1 MPRLRQA
8 DCSTPGIVRRPRGR
22 GFEYLDPFGQRID
35 DPEVLRRIKD
45 LSIPPAWRDVWICPH
60 ENGHLQAVGTDA
72 AGRKQYLYHAGW
84 RERRDLQKFDRMIE
98 LAAEL
103 PALRETIAGH
113 LALERFPRERVLACA
128 VRLLDRGFFR
138 IGSEDYAEQ
147 NQTYG
152 LATMKKRHATVDGD
166 RVEFKYRT
174 KGGQRRVQ
182 SIVDPPVTEIVAALK
197 KRRGGS
203 DELLAYKQARRWIDV
218 KSGDIN
224 DYIKEQT
231 GGEFTSKDFR
241 TWNATVLC
249 AVALAVSG
257 EMIASRTGRKRAMSR
272 AVKEVAYYLGN
283 TPAVCRSSYID
294 PRVFDRYRSR
304 WTVSPALEQ
313 LGEGAVFGDLSTQ
326 GAIESAVLDLLE
338 RRLESSSVE
347 KVA

>member
-8 DCSTPGIVRRPRGR
+8 DCSTPGIVRRRKGR
-22 GFEYLDPFGQRID
+22 GFEYRDPSGGRID
-35 DPEVLRRIKD
+35 DPEILQRIKD

-60 ENGHLQAVGTDA
+60 ANGHLQAVGIDA
-72 AGRKQYLYHAGW
+72 AGRKQYLYHARW
-84 RERRDLQKFDRMIE
+84 RERRDLEKFDRMIDF
-98 LAAEL
+98 AREL
-103 PALRETIAGH
+103 PALRKVIAGH
-113 LALERFPRERVLACA
+113 LLLEGFSRERVLACA

-152 LATMKKRHATVDGD
+152 LATMRKEHAAVDGD
-166 RVEFKYRT
+166 LIEFKYRT
-174 KGGQRRVQ
+174 KGGQRRLQ
-182 SIVDPPVTEIVAALK
+182 SIVDPTVAEIVAALK

-203 DELLAYKQARRWIDV
+203 DELLAYKQTRRWVDV
-218 KSGDIN
+218 KSSDIN
-224 DYIKEQT
+224 DYIKEAT

-257 EMIASRTGRKRAMSR
+257 EMIGSKTGRKRAVAR
-272 AVKEVAYYLGN
+272 AVKEVAHYLGN
-283 TPAVCRSSYID
+283 TPAVCRSAYID

-304 WTVSPALEQ
+304 WTVSLALER
-313 LGEGAVFGDLSTQ
+313 LGDGAAFGDLATQ
-326 GAIESAVLDLLE
+326 GAIEAAVLDLLE
-338 RRLESSSVE
+338 RRLDSSAVE